1 MREVILGEKGIL
13 KGLRPGGVVRTP
25 SYKNCKDFTSFLSS
39 LYVIDAVIIGS
50 KAQASE
56 FCLFLQFLS
65 TFWCNVVV
73 HGQVVDMTTSEP
85 SLARE
90 IFAVAQE
97 KYVFFD
103 LGVYCV
109 CIVFIF

>member
-1 MREVILGEKGIL
+1 
-13 KGLRPGGVVRTP
+13 
-25 SYKNCKDFTSFLSS
+25 
-39 LYVIDAVIIGS
+39 
-50 KAQASE
+50 
-56 FCLFLQFLS
+56 
-65 TFWCNVVV
+65 VV

-103 LGVYCV
+103 LGVFLHCV
-109 CIVFIF
+109 YFLSKHEVVMSTKVCQLMG